1 MLDVPLG
8 IRVEAQS
15 ETVLVE
21 DMTWSSA
28 RVQAHTKERGPTAV
42 SSGNGVQFIQ
52 VIPRAEEGLEADP
65 AGHAIKASDH
75 YATSVPV

>member
-1 MLDVPLG
+1 MFDVPLG
-8 IRVEAQS
+8 VRVEAQS
-15 ETVLVE
+15 EAVLVE
-21 DMTWSSA
+21 DVTWASA

-42 SSGNGVQFIQ
+42 PSGNGVQFIQ

-75 YATSVPV
+75 GTFSLPL